1 MIFLPTVD
9 WIGYSSANLIVTPV
23 IAAINDPKT
32 PPSVL
37 TALSGKGLSL
47 GFLDVLG
54 FTESTDLTLAA
65 NTPIFPRLTVYSGT
79 LTAPVVSFGGGG
91 NSTSV
96 TPVAEFTFQWGWH
109 YGTYVQDI
117 WTIPTTVDADPQNY
131 VTKSNQSIYNKF
143 YFDSIIAIANNTDP
157 TGTLTRNIGLQR
169 NDADTLFLLQT
180 GKIKRSQ
187 VKGISPL
194 LDRILYNPAF
204 PTRVVAT
211 PSPDANSI
219 ATGPGGTNPTAV
231 VPLSSIP
238 DEPAEPTLTQSLK
251 VPVTAAML
259 IGLQGIE
266 SQLTTR
272 ELIAS
277 PLMTSLNSGNYK
289 EALGMV
295 NTVTDTKGKKVS
307 NPEKLIAD
315 MQKEGIPSED
325 CSVTETL
332 YRTDARPY
340 INPTQNQGFSDP
352 LGKYPSVINEP
363 GTNRLARNES
373 VTRTI
378 LTKKE
383 ASRVTDVRTAN
394 KVEWSQ
400 PKQPYNAKYPYNKVR
415 QTESGHIEEYD
426 DTPGF
431 ERTHW
436 YNKSGTYEEIDHN
449 GSKVQRIVGDNFEI
463 LERNGNVIIKGVC
476 NVTIMGD
483 SNIRVEQNAY
493 VDIKGNAE
501 TKVLGDM
508 KTYVDGNIYLD
519 SENAIN
525 VIGKGALNISSLAS
539 INLTAVQDI
548 NFSAGRHIN
557 TSVIGNITTTANGTL
572 TTAAIGDVLIGS
584 NGSVNV
590 NTMGN
595 VGLNAN
601 GNATINSSK
610 LNLNPGSGASNKSGT
625 RNQFNAPII
634 RKPQSYNRRPNPRFS
649 ELTTVNRNA
658 ENVAQYE
665 TPTDGSPTS
674 YNSTVKSSGIDTPTT
689 TESKMVAK
697 DSKSGGA
704 GTGAPIIPDKSLTT
718 GITVFT
724 PNFPLSPNFTL
735 FQLYNSPSGG
745 PTNDPIVIDNLQA
758 LCLNCLEPIYK
769 RYPNMK
775 LTSGYRTKIPKGGVP
790 LSDHLIGCA
799 ADFVLTGFS
808 RKETRDAV
816 VDISNLMSTYTQLI
830 LEYTDSSN
838 WIHVSYNRN
847 KGSNQQKFTM
857 LNSKTVPSGQFVLVA

>member
-1 MIFLPTVD
+1 MSVLPTVD
-9 WIGYSSANLIVTPV
+9 WIGYSSANLIITPI

-37 TALSGKGLSL
+37 KALSGKGLSL
-47 GFLDVLG
+47 GFLDALG
-54 FTESTDLTLAA
+54 ITESTDLTLAS

-79 LTAPVVSFGGGG
+79 LTAPVVSFGGGPP
-91 NSTSV
+91 SLTSV
-96 TPVAEFTFQWGWH
+96 SEFTFQWGWH
-109 YGTYVQDI
+109 YGTYIQDI

-143 YFDSIIAIANNTDP
+143 YFDSVVAIANDTDP
-157 TGTLTRNIGLQR
+157 KGTLTRNIGLTR

-180 GKIKRSQ
+180 GQIKRNQ

-194 LDRILYNPAF
+194 LDKILYNPGF
-204 PTRVVAT
+204 PTRTIAT
-211 PSPDANSI
+211 SSPDANSI
-219 ATGPGGTNPTAV
+219 ATGPGGTNPTATV
-231 VPLSSIP
+231 TASSIP
-238 DEPAEPTLTQSLK
+238 DEPSEPTLTQALK

-259 IGLQGIE
+259 VGLQGIE

-289 EALGMV
+289 EALGMI
-295 NTVTDTKGKKVS
+295 NMVTDTKGKKVS

-315 MQKEGIPSED
+315 MQKEGLPSED

-340 INPTQNQGFSDP
+340 INPTQTQGFSDP
-352 LGKYPSVINEP
+352 NGKYPSVINEP
-363 GTNRLARNES
+363 GTNRLSRNES

-383 ASRVTDVRTAN
+383 SSRVTDVRTAN

-436 YNKSGTYEEIDHN
+436 YNKSGTYEEIDRN

-463 LERNGNVIIKGVC
+463 LERNGNVIIKGMC

-508 KTYVDGNIYLD
+508 KSYVDGTVYLD
-519 SENAIN
+519 SESTIN
-525 VIGKGALNISSLAS
+525 IIGKGALNVSSLAS
-539 INLTAVQDI
+539 INLQAAQDI
-548 NFSAGRHIN
+548 NLAAGRNIN
-557 TSVIGNITTTANGTL
+557 TLTMGNVTVVANGTL
-572 TTAAIGDVLIGS
+572 TETAIGNVVIGS
-584 NGSVNV
+584 NGSVSV
-590 NTMGN
+590 NSMGN
-595 VGLNAN
+595 VGLNSN
-601 GNATINSSK
+601 GNVSINSAK
-610 LNLNPGSGASNKSGT
+610 LDLNPGSAASNKSAS
-625 RNQFNAPII
+625 RNQLNTPII

-649 ELTTVNRNA
+649 ELTSVTRNA

-674 YNSTVKSSGIDTPTT
+674 YNETVKSSGIDAPTT
-689 TESKMVAK
+689 AESKMIAK

-704 GTGAPIIPDKSLTT
+704 GTAPPIVPDKSLTT
-718 GITVFT
+718 GVTVFT

-735 FQLYNSPSGG
+735 FQLYNSPCGG
-745 PTNDPIVIDNLQA
+745 PTNDPVVIDNLRA

-769 RYPNMK
+769 RYPNVK
-775 LTSGYRTKIPKGGVP
+775 LTSGYRTKIPKGGVA

-799 ADFVLTGFS
+799 ADFVLTGFT
-808 RKETRDAV
+808 RKEMRDAV
-816 VDISNLMSTYTQLI
+816 VDISNLMSAYTQLI
-830 LEYTDSSN
+830 LEYTDSSC
-838 WIHVSYNRN
+838 WIHVSYNRD
-847 KGSNQQKFTM
+847 KGAKQQKFTM